1 MKKNTLLRAAL
12 GILIILA
19 LMLAGVYG
27 VNTFTAPIVAEN
39 ERLAA
44 EAAAA
49 AEKELLGDSELLYDR
64 ADPAA
69 STLEVTADSVQAV
82 YKDASKET
90 YLLRLSTSE
99 GYSKQPIELEL
110 TIDFTGR
117 IVSLNVAENPDDKD
131 LGETFPQSFAGED
144 STLANVELVAGVTF
158 TSSAIRNAVNEGFN
172 TLIDN
177 GLFAAAEKSDVQ
189 LLTEL
194 IAVVY
199 PGIVNKAGVVQ
210 GEEIE
215 PAGSIT
221 GGYKAANGSGFAL
234 FVSGEE
240 EYLAVSTLL
249 GGVKLYNAAGEDVT
263 AAAPAG
269 IADEIAAFTAANAED
284 LGEKQEKAL
293 VRMLDESAELT
304 AVDVPGLCSSV
315 TGVYTVETGN
325 GTLYAFAARPYG
337 YSNEPMEIYF
347 VLDESGAI
355 TAFRAKEFILYAE
368 YFSNYQ
374 LDETAYKEGF
384 LGLTVDSFTG
394 EQALISGATM
404 STEAIETAARDVF
417 EAFRLL
423 MEMRG

>member
-177 GLFAAAEKSDVQ
+177 GLFAAAEKSDAQ

-293 VRMLDESAELT
+293 ARMLDESAELT
-304 AVDVPGLCSSV
+304 AVEVPGLCSSV
-315 TGVYTVETGN
+315 TGVYTVETGS

>member
-49 AEKELLGDSELLYDR
+49 AEKKLLGDSELLYDR

-177 GLFAAAEKSDVQ
+177 GLFAAAEKSDAQ

-293 VRMLDESAELT
+293 ARMLDESAELT
-304 AVDVPGLCSSV
+304 AVEVPGLCSSV
-315 TGVYTVETGN
+315 TGVYTVETGS